1 MKNLQ
6 YTLEGVLNGL
16 DNDVEAGVSASTAER
31 LNKFKQDMPLNCQDV
46 ARRKVKLGDTV
57 LMFQPGQLV
66 LGKIA
71 EFHRGGTQLKIEALD
86 NPENIYYPLTNCVLK
101 IKDVKQIPTLIK
113 IFGL

>member
-16 DNDVEAGVSASTAER
+16 EDDIETNVIASR
-31 LNKFKQDMPLNCQDV
+31 INKIRTDAAMNCKDV
-46 ARRKVKLGDTV
+46 AGRKVKLHDTV

-66 LGKIA
+66 VGTITGM
-71 EFHRGGTQLKIEALD
+71 ERGGTQYVIAALD
-86 NPENIYYPLTNCVLK
+86 NPENIYYPLSNCVLK
-101 IKDVKQIPTLIK
+101 IKDPKKLPDLIK